1 MSKKISKTIM
11 SLIVFVVFLGI
22 GIFAGVG
29 NVFAYNNYSTTC
41 VYGFEGSDNIKF
53 ALHIN
58 HDGGLT
64 EYALIEDSVISD
76 WDKASFGE
84 KWTGFWEYA
93 LKNTDTL
100 QFENWGPKF
109 EGFSGSE
116 YFVNHEENGKRKC
129 PPVAIYGEFPD
140 EHYMILSDGSKEHYY
155 DVESFF
161 VSEETSELDTSSIGS
176 FLTSGV
182 EIVQDYFNYTV
193 IDYYGGASVHI
204 IDSYVLLKQYYY
216 DEPDPKNEE
225 VIDDGTVREW
235 VNPKIKT
242 VTPLE
247 EDDYNYS
254 CGNGMITGIPSRLPK
269 FGKFLY
275 NFLQFLVPIVLVL
288 MGTID
293 LVKATTGGKEDD
305 IKKNQMIFVKRLISA
320 VLIFFSFAIIK
331 LVLSVVAEESAP
343 IIECTDCII
352 RHSSNCIVEIK

>member
-41 VYGFEGSDNIKF
+41 VYGHGTNAEFIF
-53 ALHIN
+53 HVN

-64 EYALIEDSVISD
+64 LINKIDENTVDWEGSD
-76 WDKASFGE
+76 LLE
-84 KWTGFWEYA
+84 FWEGYWTYPF
-93 LKNTDTL
+93 KRTETVDL
-100 QFENWGPKF
+100 QNWGPKF
-109 EGFSGSE
+109 QGFSGSE
-116 YFVNHEENGKRKC
+116 YYVNHEENGKRKC
-129 PPVAIYGEFPD
+129 PPNAIYIE
-140 EHYMILSDGSKEHYY
+140 YMYSHDLILTDGSKEHL
-155 DVESFF
+155 EN
-161 VSEETSELDTSSIGS
+161 
-176 FLTSGV
+176 V
-182 EIVQDYFNYTV
+182 EIHYMAEENTADIHHPVDTFVDFVGYCAKTV
-193 IDYYGGASVHI
+193 TGSMQENGAAHLTEVHDLI
-204 IDSYVLLKQYYY
+204 AQYYY
-216 DEPDPKNEE
+216 DEPDIKNEE

-254 CGNGMITGIPSRLPK
+254 CGNGMITGIPSRIPK

-293 LVKATTGGKEDD
+293 LVKATSGGKEDD